1 MSAKHSNISVFVPHM
16 GCPHRCSFC
25 NQVTISGET
34 EIPNAATVINAVET
48 AVKSGKCNS
57 KTTEIAFFGGSFTAI
72 EKSIMLELLSAA
84 KKYVKNGTVKGI
96 RISTRP
102 DCIDSNI
109 LQILKEY
116 GVTAIE
122 LGAQSMDDSVLKA
135 NGRGHNAQAVV
146 NASRLIKQSGFE
158 LGLQMMIGLI
168 GDTPEKCFETA
179 QKIAEIGPKTV
190 RIYPAIVLKGTYLEK
205 LVLNKSYTPVSV
217 DAAVEMCKNLVL
229 FFNKHN
235 ITVIRTGLH
244 SIDESQYV
252 AGPWHPAFGELC
264 ESAIMLDAALNLL
277 KNQPKGNYV
286 IYTSKN
292 NISKMIGQKKQ
303 NLQKLKLSGYNC
315 TVKPSANIKDIL
327 TIEKV

>member
-303 NLQKLKLSGYNC
+303 NLQKLRLSGYNC
-315 TVKPSANIKDIL
+315 TVKPSTNIKDIL